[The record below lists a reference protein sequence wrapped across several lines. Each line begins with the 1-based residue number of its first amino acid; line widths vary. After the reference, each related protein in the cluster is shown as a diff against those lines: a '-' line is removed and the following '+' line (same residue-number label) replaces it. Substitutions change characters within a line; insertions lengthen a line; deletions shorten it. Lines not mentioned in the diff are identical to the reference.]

1 MPAVLPPGLSLARRG
16 QPLARA
22 LTTAVLA
29 IPLVLATV
37 AFIPAFV
44 ICPFLG
50 TEPPGHGGPAACPPA
65 GVDGRA
71 RPAAPSVPVP
81 GGSGEDRQ

>member
-22 LTTAVLA
+22 LRTAVLA

-37 AFIPAFV
+37 SFIPAFV

-50 TEPPGHGGPAACPPA
+50 TSRQDMVDRLLARMQEWTAVLAGSRHPCPCQK
-65 GVDGRA
+65 GQ
-71 RPAAPSVPVP
+71 
-81 GGSGEDRQ
+81 GEDR

>member
-16 QPLARA
+16 QPLTRA

-37 AFIPAFV
+37 ASIPALV

-50 TEPPGHGGPAACPPA
+50 TSRQDMVDRLLGRLQEWTAVLAGPRHLCPCQE
-65 GVDGRA
+65 GQD
-71 RPAAPSVPVP
+71 
-81 GGSGEDRQ
+81 EDRQ

>member
-16 QPLARA
+16 QPLARV
-22 LTTAVLA
+22 LTATVLA

-37 AFIPAFV
+37 ASIPAIA

-50 TEPPGHGGPAACPPA
+50 TSRQNVADRLLARLQEWTA
-65 GVDGRA
+65 VLA
-71 RPAAPSVPVP
+71 RPCHPCPCQEGQDP
-81 GGSGEDRQ
+81 YRQ

>member
-29 IPLVLATV
+29 IPLVIVTV

-50 TEPPGHGGPAACPPA
+50 TGRQDMADRLLARLQEWTAVLAGPRHPCPCQEGG
-65 GVDGRA
+65 
-71 RPAAPSVPVP
+71 
-81 GGSGEDRQ
+81 GEDRQ

>member
-29 IPLVLATV
+29 IPLVLVTV

-50 TEPPGHGGPAACPPA
+50 TSRQDMVDRVLARLQEWTAVLAGPRHPCPCQE
-65 GVDGRA
+65 
-71 RPAAPSVPVP
+71 SQ
-81 GGSGEDRQ
+81 GEDRQ

>member
-44 ICPFLG
+44 ICPFLS
-50 TEPPGHGGPAACPPA
+50 TSRQDMADRLLARLQEWTAVLAGPRHPCPCQQ
-65 GVDGRA
+65 GQD
-71 RPAAPSVPVP
+71 
-81 GGSGEDRQ
+81 EDRQ

>member
-1 MPAVLPPGLSLARRG
+1 MLAVLPPGLSLARRG
-16 QPLARA
+16 QPLVRA

-37 AFIPAFV
+37 SFVPAFV

-50 TEPPGHGGPAACPPA
+50 TSRQDMADRLLARLQEWTAVLAGPRHPCPCQE
-65 GVDGRA
+65 GR
-71 RPAAPSVPVP
+71 
-81 GGSGEDRQ
+81 GEDRQ

>member
-1 MPAVLPPGLSLARRG
+1 MPSVLPPGLILARRG
-16 QPLARA
+16 QPLARV

-37 AFIPAFV
+37 ASIPAIA

-50 TEPPGHGGPAACPPA
+50 TSRQDMADRLLARLQEWTAVLTGPRHPCPYQE
-65 GVDGRA
+65 GQD
-71 RPAAPSVPVP
+71 
-81 GGSGEDRQ
+81 EDRQ